1 MPTEYRLSYPVDTV
15 CWTDGFIR
23 PLPPE
28 QYDPEGFIKRT
39 VEAMADGETYVL
51 VFHPG
56 YLDAYILRISSLLAP
71 RTLEVEMAT
80 GRELK
85 DFIKEN
91 HIQMIT
97 YDDL

>member
-1 MPTEYRLSYPVDTV
+1 MKV
-15 CWTDGFIR
+15 
-23 PLPPE
+23 
-28 QYDPEGFIKRT
+28 
-39 VEAMADGETYVL
+39 
-51 VFHPG
+51 
-56 YLDAYILRISSLLAP
+56 SSLLAP